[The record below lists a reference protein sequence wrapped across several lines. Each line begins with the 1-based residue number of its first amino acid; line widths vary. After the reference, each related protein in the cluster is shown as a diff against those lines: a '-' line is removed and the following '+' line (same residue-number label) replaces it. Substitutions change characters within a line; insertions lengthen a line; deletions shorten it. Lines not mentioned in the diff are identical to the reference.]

1 MPQDIPLEGS
11 EKLAFTPPSLAEKL
25 GADAPVFTL
34 RTWTHR
40 EKREENKMRIRE
52 GLRVWGQEA
61 IRNEIRTGLKANWT
75 PDQAEK
81 HLPLIDAYW
90 EAQDQF
96 ELQRKDD
103 PDLAWEYDAELEHT
117 IIMVIDRISTTWR
130 PLLEMQADNS
140 DFGSQISLVWLAI
153 GIEGWTGLKTPVE
166 REGGYLTL
174 GCIDKMVVEIESL
187 AKRHGIVVEPVVELV
202 SAVIKRK
209 RLEDEE
215 AGNSASP
222 SPSETIPPASNP
234 TSTSDSDGTSPAS
247 ASSEKTP
254 ESA

>member
-1 MPQDIPLEGS
+1 VPQDIPLEGS

-61 IRNEIRTGLKANWT
+61 IRNEIRAGLKANWT

-96 ELQRKDD
+96 ELQRK
-103 PDLAWEYDAELEHT
+103 Y
-117 IIMVIDRISTTWR
+117 
-130 PLLEMQADNS
+130 
-140 DFGSQISLVWLAI
+140 
-153 GIEGWTGLKTPVE
+153 K
-166 REGGYLTL
+166 
-174 GCIDKMVVEIESL
+174 
-187 AKRHGIVVEPVVELV
+187 
-202 SAVIKRK
+202 
-209 RLEDEE
+209 
-215 AGNSASP
+215 
-222 SPSETIPPASNP
+222 
-234 TSTSDSDGTSPAS
+234 
-247 ASSEKTP
+247 
-254 ESA
+254 